1 MQLTAPLVSRLHNNL
16 LVVEV
21 WQRSQAP
28 GQDRLVG
35 LSRLPLERLYLT
47 FSQPD
52 VTDTVLQMKVRW
64 MEDLKQWELELL
76 VVMSGGLGIRLIVF
90 LDGKMGCC
98 V

>member
-1 MQLTAPLVSRLHNNL
+1 MLLTAPLVARLHNNL

-21 WQRSQAP
+21 WQRSQTP

-52 VTDTVLQMKVRW
+52 VTDTVLQMKVR
-64 MEDLKQWELELL
+64 MT
-76 VVMSGGLGIRLIVF
+76 VF
-90 LDGKMGCC
+90 GQCFCSVRPGQAF
-98 V
+98 